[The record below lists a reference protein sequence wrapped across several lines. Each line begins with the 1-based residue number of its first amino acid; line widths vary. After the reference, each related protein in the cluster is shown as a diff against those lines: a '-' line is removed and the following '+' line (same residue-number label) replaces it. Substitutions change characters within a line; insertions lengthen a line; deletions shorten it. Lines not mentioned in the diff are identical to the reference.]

1 MNSEKLSVIFFG
13 SNHLSVACLDKLL
26 IDERFE
32 VLAVVSQT
40 DKPAGRGHKLTPTP
54 VSQYALDKSI
64 ELFRCDRPSRDEEL
78 FQELQVLKPDYFVVV
93 AYGAILPQR
102 YLDIPR
108 QLSINVHGSIL
119 PAYRGA
125 SPIQTAILDQA
136 KITWVTIMQMSLGM
150 DEWDI
155 LSIQEINID
164 ETETTGS
171 LFEKFAIVSPD
182 LLTETMVEYH
192 RGKIERIPQDHSRA
206 SYTRKFTKEDAQ
218 WNREKTMNENL
229 AIMRANTP
237 GAMLWWE
244 IDGKRYKFT
253 KLEKTNEINEEWV
266 LWCSDGGLRIIE
278 AIDEKGKKIQR

>member
-1 MNSEKLSVIFFG
+1 MNVEKISIVFFG
-13 SNHLSVACLDKLL
+13 SNSLSVACLDRLL
-26 IDERFE
+26 KDERFE
-32 VLAVVSQT
+32 VCAVVSQT

-64 ELFRCDRPSRDEEL
+64 ELFCCDRPSRDEEL

-108 QLSINVHGSIL
+108 QLSINVHGSLL

-125 SPIQTAILDQA
+125 SPIQTAILDRA
-136 KITWVTIMQMSLGM
+136 AITGVTIMQMSLGM

-155 LSIQEINID
+155 LSTQEILID

-171 LFEKFAIVSPD
+171 LFEKFALVSPD
-182 LLTETMVEYH
+182 LLTETIVEYH
-192 RGKIERIPQDHSRA
+192 QGKIERISQDHSRA
-206 SYTRKFTKEDAQ
+206 TYTRKLTKDDAR
-218 WNREKTMNENL
+218 WNSEKTMDENL

-237 GAMLWWE
+237 GAMLWGE

-253 KLEKTNEINEEWV
+253 KLEKTNTINEEWV
-266 LWCSDGGLRIIE
+266 LSCSDGWLKVIE
-278 AIDEKGKKIQR
+278 AIDENGRKIRR

>member
-1 MNSEKLSVIFFG
+1 MNSEKLSIIFFG
-13 SNHLSVACLDKLL
+13 SNYLSVACLDKLL

-125 SPIQTAILDQA
+125 SPLQTAILDQA
-136 KITWVTIMQMSLGM
+136 AITGVTIMQMSLGM
-150 DEWDI
+150 DE
-155 LSIQEINID
+155 
-164 ETETTGS
+164 
-171 LFEKFAIVSPD
+171 
-182 LLTETMVEYH
+182 
-192 RGKIERIPQDHSRA
+192 
-206 SYTRKFTKEDAQ
+206 
-218 WNREKTMNENL
+218 
-229 AIMRANTP
+229 
-237 GAMLWWE
+237 
-244 IDGKRYKFT
+244 
-253 KLEKTNEINEEWV
+253 
-266 LWCSDGGLRIIE
+266 
-278 AIDEKGKKIQR
+278 